1 MLNKNKII
9 VTGGK
14 GRFGKVLKENVGKNY
29 FFPSKVE
36 LNILKLNSIYTYL
49 KKKKTKIFN
58 TFSWLIS
65 SYGNP

>member
-29 FFPSKVE
+29 FFP
-36 LNILKLNSIYTYL
+36 
-49 KKKKTKIFN
+49 
-58 TFSWLIS
+58 
-65 SYGNP
+65 